1 MKKRK
6 RGASAGRIIS
16 LAVGGSIFVCFFCI
30 IVFAII
36 GTMTRDE
43 GSTVTVTPRDP
54 QSATLVLAYSPE
66 KASLLQSL
74 ISDFNQSRQRTPDR
88 RTMKVELVEMQPD
101 EMVQAAL
108 ADNPD
113 FQALSP
119 DASLWLDLLDL
130 QWADAHRGAA
140 GELPPRRIADSARYA
155 VSPIVIAAW
164 PEIAKTMVGE
174 DGSAGW
180 VDLQARATSDPNFRW
195 SHASTSYA
203 SGMLA
208 TLAEFYAGA
217 GKTRALTEADVTAQ
231 ETLDYVQAIE
241 RTVSFYGDNEAVAMR
256 LMGEKGR
263 NFLDALVVQEAL
275 VVQHNLAGGQ
285 PLVAI
290 YPREGTLWEDH
301 PLALLDDPAVTDNQ
315 RRTFQ
320 ALTDFLR
327 QPEQQNFILA
337 QGFRPADLSIPIDGP
352 DSPLT
357 PANGVDP
364 KQPQTTLQMPGPSVV
379 RVVQNVWVYTKRP
392 SNVYLVVDTSGSMS
406 GEKIRNVRTALQ
418 SFVNQIQ
425 GAEDRV
431 GMVEFSGYVYNII
444 PLQKMTD
451 KHRQTLQD
459 EIAILDAQGDTALLD
474 AVRAAMVRLQREND
488 SERINAIVAMTDGL
502 ENASATTLREL
513 RREIEQQNRSGT
525 RIVIFTIAYGD
536 DADLDTLRTLA
547 ESSGGQMRIGNPDT
561 IRELYRLLSR
571 YF

>member
-1 MKKRK
+1 M
-6 RGASAGRIIS
+6 
-16 LAVGGSIFVCFFCI
+16 
-30 IVFAII
+30 
-36 GTMTRDE
+36 
-43 GSTVTVTPRDP
+43 
-54 QSATLVLAYSPE
+54 
-66 KASLLQSL
+66 
-74 ISDFNQSRQRTPDR
+74 
-88 RTMKVELVEMQPD
+88 
-101 EMVQAAL
+101 
-108 ADNPD
+108 
-113 FQALSP
+113 
-119 DASLWLDLLDL
+119 
-130 QWADAHRGAA
+130 
-140 GELPPRRIADSARYA
+140 
-155 VSPIVIAAW
+155 
-164 PEIAKTMVGE
+164 
-174 DGSAGW
+174 
-180 VDLQARATSDPNFRW
+180 
-195 SHASTSYA
+195 
-203 SGMLA
+203 
-208 TLAEFYAGA
+208 
-217 GKTRALTEADVTAQ
+217 
-231 ETLDYVQAIE
+231 
-241 RTVSFYGDNEAVAMR
+241 
-256 LMGEKGR
+256 
-263 NFLDALVVQEAL
+263 
-275 VVQHNLAGGQ
+275 
-285 PLVAI
+285 
-290 YPREGTLWEDH
+290 
-301 PLALLDDPAVTDNQ
+301 
-315 RRTFQ
+315 
-320 ALTDFLR
+320 TDFLR

-451 KHRQTLQD
+451 EHRQTLQD

-513 RREIEQQNRSGT
+513 TREIEQQNRSGA

-547 ESSGGQMRIGNPDT
+547 EASGGQMRIGNPDT
-561 IRELYRLLSR
+561 IRELYRLLSQ